1 MPLSTLFQFYS
12 SVLLEETRET
22 IDLLQVT
29 NTLPRAIIKL
39 INLVLIGSDLK
50 VIKLLSEI
58 FVLVL
63 KKRPFRS
70 VHLIG
75 NTQSPDLDDFGVGVR
90 NTCLKVLCLQDLI
103 QYKK

>member
-1 MPLSTLFQFYS
+1 
-12 SVLLEETRET
+12 
-22 IDLLQVT
+22 
-29 NTLPRAIIKL
+29 
-39 INLVLIGSDLK
+39 
-50 VIKLLSEI
+50 LSEI

-90 NTCLKVLCLQDLI
+90 NTPNQTVKYYICIGGGGFGILI
-103 QYKK
+103 YRNFL